1 MLRHGLKRL
10 GIQCCVAVL
19 VGGLGLSAASAQ
31 SYVKSAGKQYRV
43 GVVVGDLPNP
53 FYNSV
58 YKGLL
63 QEAKNLGNV
72 SVLPM
77 QGGASFAP
85 STQLPF
91 LDGMLSKQVSGLI
104 TAPVSTTALTP
115 TLQRFV
121 RRGIPVITV
130 DTTITDT
137 KILSGAVTSNDRQG
151 GAAMA
156 DYLGARLRGHGT
168 VAVFDIAPGTGSTNP
183 RAEGFRAEMAKRFPK
198 IKLLPTQ
205 YTGISVSE
213 ADSTAASLL
222 LAHPD
227 ITGFFGVEFFATE
240 GIATALA
247 AAGKTKTIA
256 LVGYDATP
264 PEVKLLEQDK
274 VQALVVQPAVA
285 EGIQAM
291 KDLYDHLMGKQFKK
305 SVEIAN
311 IIATRKNMNQPEV
324 RNAFYLASVP

>member
-1 MLRHGLKRL
+1 
-10 GIQCCVAVL
+10 
-19 VGGLGLSAASAQ
+19 
-31 SYVKSAGKQYRV
+31 
-43 GVVVGDLPNP
+43 
-53 FYNSV
+53 
-58 YKGLL
+58 
-63 QEAKNLGNV
+63 
-72 SVLPM
+72 
-77 QGGASFAP
+77 
-85 STQLPF
+85 
-91 LDGMLSKQVSGLI
+91 
-104 TAPVSTTALTP
+104 
-115 TLQRFV
+115 
-121 RRGIPVITV
+121 
-130 DTTITDT
+130 
-137 KILSGAVTSNDRQG
+137 
-151 GAAMA
+151 
-156 DYLGARLRGHGT
+156 
-168 VAVFDIAPGTGSTNP
+168 
-183 RAEGFRAEMAKRFPK
+183 MAKRFPK